1 MQSIIF
7 SKKKYLFFVSF
18 LIVSIQ
24 TIKAQENDFQKID
37 KIEQITPQKVIQL
50 LEKDSAIMID
60 VREIEELEILSY
72 DMDSI
77 INIPL
82 KDLSN
87 FDIIFE
93 KQSKSFSKNKKII
106 LVCRSGRRSQ
116 RAAKILLQKGYS
128 SVYNLKGG
136 IIEWEKQ
143 KMKVKRGN

>member
-7 SKKKYLFFVSF
+7 SKKVYLFFVSF
-18 LIVSIQ
+18 LILSIQ

-72 DMDSI
+72 DVDSI

-87 FDIIFE
+87 FEIEFE
-93 KQSKSFSKNKKII
+93 KQSQRFSKNKKII

-116 RAAKILLQKGYS
+116 RAAKILVEKGYS

-143 KMKVKRGN
+143 KMKVKR